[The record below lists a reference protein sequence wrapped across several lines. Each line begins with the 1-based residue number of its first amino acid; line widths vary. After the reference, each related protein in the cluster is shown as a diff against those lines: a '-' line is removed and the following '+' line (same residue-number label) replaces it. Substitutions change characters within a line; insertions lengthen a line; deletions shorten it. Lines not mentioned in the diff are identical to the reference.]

1 MTTKVQSS
9 YRGLVYLLLTQT
21 LPHITCGMSPR
32 ATTLTNDRLQVTPKN
47 KALQP
52 YDAAKALLVEEKK
65 SKAFRLRTGFR
76 IFYVLVSLLLR
87 LLRFRL
93 HICL

>member
-9 YRGLVYLLLTQT
+9 YRGLVYRLLTQT
-21 LPHITCGMSPR
+21 LPHITCWMSST
-32 ATTLTNDRLQVTPKN
+32 ATTQTNDRLQVSPKN
-47 KALQP
+47 KAIQP
-52 YDAAKALLVEEKK
+52 YGAAKALLVEEKK
-65 SKAFRLRTGFR
+65 SKAFRLRTDFR
-76 IFYVLVSLLLR
+76 VFFVLVNLLLR